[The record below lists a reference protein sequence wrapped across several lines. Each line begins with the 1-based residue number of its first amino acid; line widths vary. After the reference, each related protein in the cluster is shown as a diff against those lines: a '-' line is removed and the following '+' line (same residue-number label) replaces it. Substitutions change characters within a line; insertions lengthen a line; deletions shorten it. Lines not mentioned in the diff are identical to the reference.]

1 LVTYSFFPFFWE
13 KKKGG
18 KEQAQFDFEK
28 ERVPVTFEQYLLTEE
43 IRLKIFGS
51 ADSSVFLIDLLSDGD
66 FVYSG
71 ENLLEILGT
80 PVKSCLICKGNAVKT
95 CWNFW
100 QS

>member
-1 LVTYSFFPFFWE
+1 MST
-13 KKKGG
+13 KRGKKGG
-18 KEQAQFDFEK
+18 EETAQIDFEK

-66 FVYSG
+66 FVHSG
-71 ENLLEILGT
+71 ENLFEILGT
-80 PVKSCLICKGNAVKT
+80 PMKTCLICMGTPVKT